1 MKKMKNMQEI
11 NETSEAPSYYSA
23 NKIILLEAI
32 MNQLGLTESDLER
45 ETSWI
50 RSKIRES
57 NINKILS

>member
-1 MKKMKNMQEI
+1 MKTIEI
-11 NETSEAPSYYSA
+11 NETSEPWGAPSYYSA

-32 MNQLGLTESDLER
+32 MNQLGLTESDLEK